1 MTTYQ
6 DVRRQVENLTADE
19 QLRLMVRYA
28 IESRTLQ
35 DLQDHA
41 VILNFAFSSNQVYV
55 FHGRSQ
61 LPR

>member
-41 VILNFAFSSNQVYV
+41 VILNFAVFLTSFSM
-55 FHGRSQ
+55 
-61 LPR
+61 